1 MNQQKYH
8 AQSPF
13 SPFSIL
19 LHILLEITFGSPGCA
34 CNYESLRGNQINQA
48 ISDLFFWS
56 SCASWVMRL
65 PQGTAGD
72 LELQIGVQPSTV
84 TAPRLIGILVGLISL
99 NQNARIVVVTWY
111 DIGISISQVWLFC
124 NYLFRVSHDNT
135 YETLTLRNASKMRN
149 MCTNDL
155 HGWR

>member
-1 MNQQKYH
+1 MH
-8 AQSPF
+8 RVPF
-13 SPFSIL
+13 HLLASFCTSYLKSLSAVLDAHVIMKVYEATKSIRQL
-19 LHILLEITFGSPGCA
+19 ATF
-34 CNYESLRGNQINQA
+34 
-48 ISDLFFWS
+48 FFWS
-56 SCASWVMRL
+56 SCASWVRRL

-84 TAPRLIGILVGLISL
+84 TAPRLIGILVGSISL